1 MRILGGNQENADFAR
16 GPRSYFL
23 ASALSFFSFL
33 YTHGKGNSSS
43 FRCVQRKL
51 PRLSSLEHDVDFA

>member
-23 ASALSFFSFL
+23 ASALSFFSFRFSTL
-33 YTHGKGNSSS
+33 TEMGIP
-43 FRCVQRKL
+43 L
-51 PRLSSLEHDVDFA
+51 PSDAYNVNFQG